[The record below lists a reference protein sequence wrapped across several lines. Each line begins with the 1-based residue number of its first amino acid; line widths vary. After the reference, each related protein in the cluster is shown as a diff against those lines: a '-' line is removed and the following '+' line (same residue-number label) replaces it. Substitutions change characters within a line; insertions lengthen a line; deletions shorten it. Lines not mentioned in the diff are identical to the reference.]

1 MISKSQS
8 ISVRLSEEDYAY
20 LMEIRQNGA
29 VTQSEKV
36 RELIA
41 MARESVGTESFA
53 RAFISASDTLAP
65 LRARLHEHHD
75 GRSAVIDAS
84 LDFLTDSAALLQ
96 SHQQDNQTQSLEA
109 GLISASSDF
118 IRRLL
123 PLLLQGSGGTM
134 MTPLSDISDRDAL
147 LCDLQRLTAVLTK
160 E

>member
-36 RELIA
+36 RELIS
-41 MARESVGTESFA
+41 MARESVGTESYA

-65 LRARLHEHHD
+65 VRARLHEQHNQ
-75 GRSAVIDAS
+75 RSAVIDS
-84 LDFLTDSAALLQ
+84 CLDFLTDSAALLQ
-96 SHQQDNQTQSLEA
+96 SHQQNFAPEALEK
-109 GLISASSDF
+109 GLITASSDL

-123 PLLLQGSGGTM
+123 PLIIQGTGGHM
-134 MTPLSDISDRDAL
+134 ITPADSIPQRSAL
-147 LCDLQRLTAVLTK
+147 VSDLQRLIAATTK